1 MVTSDDTQLRTFI
14 AQGLVSEVL
23 HAVKSGKEAT
33 VYCCRASSNA
43 EYPLVAAKVYRQH
56 RLFRNDSV
64 YQDGRVIRDRR
75 TRRAVARKSRFGR
88 QAHDLLWAQREYE
101 VLCRLHAVGAD
112 VPRPIAG
119 PISANR
125 DVTLA
130 RNAILMEFLGDENGP
145 AQPLNRARL
154 SNDEAHEI
162 FARLIGNVE
171 LLLAQDL
178 IHADLSPFNVLIWQK
193 RPIVIDFPQAIDPID
208 NPNATFLLLRDMENL
223 CSYFARYGIE
233 ADAHGMALDLWERFV
248 HGNL

>member
-1 MVTSDDTQLRTFI
+1 
-14 AQGLVSEVL
+14 
-23 HAVKSGKEAT
+23 
-33 VYCCRASSNA
+33 
-43 EYPLVAAKVYRQH
+43 
-56 RLFRNDSV
+56 
-64 YQDGRVIRDRR
+64 
-75 TRRAVARKSRFGR
+75 
-88 QAHDLLWAQREYE
+88 
-101 VLCRLHAVGAD
+101 
-112 VPRPIAG
+112 
-119 PISANR
+119 
-125 DVTLA
+125 
-130 RNAILMEFLGDENGP
+130 MEFLGDENGP

-178 IHADLSPFNVLIWQK
+178 IHADLSPFNVLIWQE